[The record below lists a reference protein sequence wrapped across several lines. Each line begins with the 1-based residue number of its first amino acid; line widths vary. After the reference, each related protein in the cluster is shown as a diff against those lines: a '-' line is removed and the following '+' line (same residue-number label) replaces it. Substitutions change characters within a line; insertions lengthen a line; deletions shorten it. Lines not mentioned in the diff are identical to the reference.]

1 MRVMN
6 IEIYA
11 GSSSLWCSSLAG
23 VRACSGA
30 AQLLSPRN
38 AEGLVGGSSLSRCVW
53 GAGTFAPPFDPH
65 PELSAA
71 TPGAPAPLGVGE
83 ALTAGLPSAGTGGVE
98 EGEVDGEVLR
108 GAELERSQGWCE
120 GHRGHQ

>member
-1 MRVMN
+1 MPLPGRGEGMQWGCPAF
-6 IEIYA
+6 EPQECRGA
-11 GSSSLWCSSLAG
+11 G
-23 VRACSGA
+23 
-30 AQLLSPRN
+30 
-38 AEGLVGGSSLSRCVW
+38 GGSSLSRCVR
-53 GAGTFAPPFDPH
+53 GAGTFALPFDPH

-98 EGEVDGEVLR
+98 KEEVDGEVLR
-108 GAELERSQGWCE
+108 GAGTERSQGWCE